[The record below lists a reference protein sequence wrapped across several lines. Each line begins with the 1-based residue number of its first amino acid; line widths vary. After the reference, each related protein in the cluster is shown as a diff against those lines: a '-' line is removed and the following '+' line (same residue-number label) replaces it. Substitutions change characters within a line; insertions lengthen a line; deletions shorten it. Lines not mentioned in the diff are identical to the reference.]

1 VNDIAGSED
10 SEDYSEPDQIS
21 KVNDTSEAVTVSET
35 PEAEAAPDVPTAEAS
50 EEDHNASQQVI
61 QSKNSFKYKS
71 SHPED
76 QIIGNKDSPGRT
88 RSHFRPEESALGL
101 LSMIEPSKVDEAL
114 TDDGWI
120 LAMQDE
126 LNQFKRNDVW
136 DLVPKPEHKNIIGT
150 KWVFRNKL
158 NEQGE
163 SETKPDLLLK
173 GTANKKALIILKHL
187 LQLQDWKLSG
197 YFFLMQ

>member
-1 VNDIAGSED
+1 MC
-10 SEDYSEPDQIS
+10 Q
-21 KVNDTSEAVTVSET
+21 TVGFGGNQT
-35 PEAEAAPDVPTAEAS
+35 G
-50 EEDHNASQQVI
+50 
-61 QSKNSFKYKS
+61 K
-71 SHPED
+71 
-76 QIIGNKDSPGRT
+76 IIGSGTIGNS
-88 RSHFRPEESALGL
+88 SISINNVWL
-101 LSMIEPSKVDEAL
+101 
-114 TDDGWI
+114 DDGWI

-163 SETKPDLLLK
+163 VIRNKPDLLLK
-173 GTANKKALIILKHL
+173 GTANKKELIMLNLL